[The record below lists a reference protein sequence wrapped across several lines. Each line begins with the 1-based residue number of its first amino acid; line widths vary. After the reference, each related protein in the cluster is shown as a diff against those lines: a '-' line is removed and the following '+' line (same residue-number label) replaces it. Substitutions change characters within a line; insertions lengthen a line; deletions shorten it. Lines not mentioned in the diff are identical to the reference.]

1 MTQQTDIQET
11 IAMASKPSNP
21 FTDLPLSKWR
31 DVFFALPEEVQEHLI
46 VDMSRSELETFIDWL
61 DPDEVTDVLGY
72 TDEETRE
79 TLLATLDSERRE
91 KIDFLLSFDPE
102 SAAGVMSL
110 DYVTVDETRDFPEV
124 IERVRRFEERRGR
137 VPTIF
142 VTGDGELQGEL
153 PGAALSVADPETETI
168 SDYVQETPYV
178 RYDRDDE
185 AVLEV
190 FRQNRERS
198 VAVLDEEED
207 ILGVIHA
214 EDLLRLLEEAR
225 GQTLYEFTGVAEE
238 ESVLDGPGTKVRRR
252 YKWLILNLGTAFM
265 AAAVVGLFESTIA
278 AVAILAAYMPVVA
291 GMGGNAGT
299 QAMAVTVRGISLG
312 EVSLNT
318 GKRVIFNEV
327 VAGAVNGM
335 ITGVLV
341 AVIAIAFS
349 FGEFGLLLGGVI
361 GISMVA
367 NLVIAGFFGAITPLL
382 LDRVGFDPATSAT
395 IFITTATDV
404 LGFFC
409 LPRIG
414 PGGPVISAAGKL
426 LSLDVLD

>member
-1 MTQQTDIQET
+1 MTRQTDLPET
-11 IAMASKPSNP
+11 IAMASEPSEP
-21 FTDLPLSKWR
+21 FTDLPLNEWR
-31 DVFFALPEEVQEHLI
+31 NVFFALSEEIQEHLI
-46 VDMSRSELETFIDWL
+46 ADMSRDELKTFIDQL
-61 DPDEVTDVLGY
+61 DPDEVTAVLWF
-72 TDEETRE
+72 TDEGTRDA
-79 TLLATLDSERRE
+79 LLTTLDSERRE

-110 DYVTVDETRDFPEV
+110 DYVTVDVTREFSEV
-124 IERVRRFEERRGR
+124 IERVRRFEETTGQ

-142 VTGDGELQGEL
+142 VTENGELRGEL
-153 PGAALSVADPETETI
+153 PGVALSVANPETETI
-168 SDYVQETPYV
+168 SDYVQETPNV

-185 AVLEV
+185 EVLEV

-198 VAVLDEEED
+198 VAVLDEDRD

-225 GQTLYEFTGVAEE
+225 GETLYEFTGVTEE

-327 VAGAVNGM
+327 VAGAVNGT

-341 AVIAIAFS
+341 AVIATAFS
-349 FGEFGLLLGGVI
+349 FGEFGLLLGVVI

-367 NLVIAGFFGAITPLL
+367 NLVIAGFFGAITPML
-382 LDRVGFDPATSAT
+382 LDRIGYDPATSAT

-404 LGFFC
+404 LGFFVF
-409 LPRIG
+409 LG
-414 PGGPVISAAGKL
+414 LAQAVL
-426 LSLDVLD
+426 L